1 MSIRS
6 LPKPIFENVLGFDY
20 FSLQMMDEKE
30 SEVKRQASTSYVAPH
45 SASLQRSGD
54 VADRLYHLASVQQ
67 KERIER
73 TEVANNLYAYDSTT
87 GEKLF
92 QVRYI
97 YLF

>member
-1 MSIRS
+1 
-6 LPKPIFENVLGFDY
+6 
-20 FSLQMMDEKE
+20 MMDEKE

-67 KERIER
+67 KERLER

-92 QVRYI
+92 QVHTFSYTVPTVLKRAKLI
-97 YLF
+97 